1 MSGCSSWGEIVGPTK
16 KGLMCLAKVHNRGS
30 AVSEARA
37 RSPLLRSRV
46 KHSTIKSL
54 LSLTNFVLWVNL
66 QWGFIS
72 LYIGLLSSQSLT
84 CADQE
89 PFVRGGP
96 NLTLSFKYILV
107 EIQIPL

>member
-30 AVSEARA
+30 AVGEARA

-54 LSLTNFVLWVNL
+54 LSLTNFVLW
-66 QWGFIS
+66 GFIS

-89 PFVRGGP
+89 PFVRGCP
-96 NLTLSFKYILV
+96 NLTKF
-107 EIQIPL
+107 